1 MRRALPWFGLLL
13 LAICFLWLIEQ
24 PRPLPR
30 GATAPRRPLIA
41 PGKKVVVVLDPG
53 HGGQDSG
60 AICGDVFEKDLTLDV
75 ALRAELLLRAAGFTT
90 VLTRDD
96 DRYVSLAERASVG
109 NREGNSLFVSI
120 HFNDSPREAA
130 SGVETYYSMR
140 QSSRPGFLW
149 WLPFLD
155 WTDSSPLA
163 AESER
168 LASSLQAALVV
179 GTNAFDRGIKVEQF
193 YVLANVQRPA
203 ALIEGGFMTNKAD
216 VAKLA
221 MAEYRSRIA
230 TAIITGL
237 ERYRSAVRRGE
248 PTLALAAAH
257 PE

>member
-1 MRRALPWFGLLL
+1 
-13 LAICFLWLIEQ
+13 LWLLEQ
-24 PRPLPR
+24 PQPPAGR
-30 GATAPRRPLIA
+30 ANAPRKPLIA
-41 PGKKVVVVLDPG
+41 PEKKVVVVLDPG
-53 HGGQDSG
+53 HGGEDSG
-60 AICGDVFEKDLTLDV
+60 AMCGDVLEKDLTLDV
-75 ALRAELLLRAAGFTT
+75 ALRAELFLRAAGFTT
-90 VLTRDD
+90 LLTLGD

-130 SGVETYYSMR
+130 SGVETYYSIR

-149 WLPFLD
+149 WLPFID
-155 WTDSSPLA
+155 RGDSTPLA

-168 LASSLQAALVV
+168 LASSLQAALVG
-179 GTNAFDRGIKVEQF
+179 GTNALDPGIRAEQF
-193 YVLANVQRPA
+193 YVLANVQRRA
-203 ALIEGGFMTNKAD
+203 ALIEGGFMTKKTD

-221 MAEYRSRIA
+221 TAEYRGQIA
-230 TAIITGL
+230 TAIIAGL

>member
-13 LAICFLWLIEQ
+13 LATCLLWLIQLPEPAP
-24 PRPLPR
+24 PRATTPR
-30 GATAPRRPLIA
+30 KPLI
-41 PGKKVVVVLDPG
+41 GTEKKVVVVLDPG

-60 AICGDVFEKDLTLDV
+60 AMCGDVLEKDLALDV
-75 ALRAELLLRAAGFTT
+75 AIRAELLLRAAGFTT
-90 VLTRDD
+90 MLTRDD
-96 DRYVSLAERASVG
+96 DRYVSLAERAAVG
-109 NREGNSLFVSI
+109 NREGNSIFVSI

-140 QSSRPGFLW
+140 QSSRPAFLW
-149 WLPFLD
+149 WLPFFD
-155 WTDSSPLA
+155 RTDSSPLA

-168 LASSLQAALVV
+168 LASSLQAAMVA
-179 GTNAFDRGIKVEQF
+179 GTNAVDRGIKAEQF

-221 MAEYRSRIA
+221 TGAYRGQIA
-230 TAIITGL
+230 TAISAGL